1 MANASQWMVLSG
13 CNKIIVNKYEGEIIM
28 ALLKGLKVLD
38 FSALLPGPF
47 ATLML
52 ADLGAEVV
60 HVQRPTESEAWIVDN
75 YLNRSKKSLTADLK
89 QPESIELMKELVKE
103 YDIVLEQFRPGVMD
117 RLGLGYEDLKKVN
130 PSIIYCSLTGY
141 GQTGPYRDRPGHD
154 INYISMAG
162 LAGYSGTKTEG
173 PAQNSTQ
180 IADIAG
186 GSLHSVIGI
195 LSAVIYRQ
203 RTGEGQYLD
212 ISMTDCAL
220 TLNALTAPS
229 YLVNGENPK
238 PEETMLN
245 GGTFYGFYETKDG
258 KHFSVGSLEPQFRK
272 LLCEAIDREGL
283 YQLSLSQKP
292 DDVVQ
297 FKNKLKEAF
306 TSKTFAEWNEIF
318 TEVEAC
324 VEPVL
329 SMEETF
335 NHPNT
340 IKREM
345 IVDVPKL
352 DGGTQKQIANPI
364 KSSVFTPVYQY
375 VGVNP
380 GHHNEEILGKSSQK
394 KDIR

>member
-1 MANASQWMVLSG
+1 MG
-13 CNKIIVNKYEGEIIM
+13 
-28 ALLKGLKVLD
+28 LLKGLKVLD

-60 HVQRPTESEAWIVDN
+60 HVQRPTESEVWIVDD
-75 YLNRSKKSLTADLK
+75 YLNRSKKSLTVDLK
-89 QPESIELMKELVKE
+89 ESESIEQMKELVKE

-173 PAQNSTQ
+173 PAQNSIQ

-272 LLCEAIDREGL
+272 LLCEAIGREDL
-283 YQLSLSQKP
+283 YPLSLSQKP
-292 DDVVQ
+292 NDVVQ
-297 FKNKLKEAF
+297 FKEILKEAF
-306 TSKTFAEWNEIF
+306 SSKTFAEWNDIF

-335 NHPNT
+335 KHPNT
-340 IKREM
+340 INREM
-345 IVDVPKL
+345 IVDVPTL
-352 DGGTQKQIANPI
+352 DGGTQRQIANPI
-364 KSSVFTPVYQY
+364 KSSVFTPEYQH
-375 VGVNP
+375 VGANP
-380 GHHNEEILGKSSQK
+380 GYHNEEILGKSSQK
-394 KDIR
+394 KDVR